1 MHCDLSSEE
10 AKIASKISYLK
21 VFNPYGRLDA
31 RPEGGQLPLVIPLD
45 IPTDPW
51 QPPSYISLT
60 GRPFM
65 HCDLSSEEAK
75 IPAKISNLKGA
86 FFS

>member
-31 RPEGGQLPLVIPLD
+31 GLEGGQLPLDIPLCVYVFL
-45 IPTDPW
+45 
-51 QPPSYISLT
+51 Q
-60 GRPFM
+60 
-65 HCDLSSEEAK
+65 
-75 IPAKISNLKGA
+75 
-86 FFS
+86 

>member
-21 VFNPYGRLDA
+21 VFNPYVRLDA

-45 IPTDPW
+45 IPTDP
-51 QPPSYISLT
+51 
-60 GRPFM
+60 
-65 HCDLSSEEAK
+65 
-75 IPAKISNLKGA
+75 
-86 FFS
+86 